1 MQVLEKN
8 TSHAV
13 LFALAILM
21 TATRF
26 HHVGSALHLPDASMA
41 VFFLGGLHVRRH
53 WAFIALLVLAVAID
67 WGAMASS
74 GRDFWSHYCVT
85 PAYWLLP
92 LAYAALW
99 YAGRWAAYRWRW
111 DLRGLSML
119 GAVALAAA
127 SLSFAIS
134 NGAFYWLGGRYPDP
148 NFSEY
153 LARVWRWGPLFVRTS
168 LAYVALAVMVHAAL
182 AWAMRLRARP
192 ASDALERRT

>member
-1 MQVLEKN
+1 MKALEKN
-8 TSHAV
+8 ASHAV

-26 HHVGSALHLPDASMA
+26 HHVGDALHLPDASMA

-53 WAFIALLVLAVAID
+53 WAFAVLLVLAVAID
-67 WGAMASS
+67 WAAIAGT

-99 YAGRWAAYRWRW
+99 YAGRWTGARWHW
-111 DLRGLSML
+111 DGRGVLML
-119 GAVALAAA
+119 GVTAFAGA

-148 NFSEY
+148 NFTEY
-153 LARVWRWGPLFVRTS
+153 VARAWQWGPLFMRTT
-168 LAYVALAVMVHAAL
+168 LAYIAVAIALHGVLALAV
-182 AWAMRLRARP
+182 RARVN
-192 ASDALERRT
+192 AVSAGTR